1 MTMKTAALAPV
12 VAAGLVL
19 GAAGWA
25 AGDQAAAPGRTA
37 DGRAA
42 GEQRSGHVA
51 AKAGYP
57 EGVVLSKSGLNVRS
71 KPTVYSKT
79 VKTLKP
85 HQKVLLNCQK
95 RGGWVQGNPVWYR
108 LQNVNGWVS
117 ARYVHNLKPVRAC

>member
-1 MTMKTAALAPV
+1 MKTAVLAPV

-25 AGDQAAAPGRTA
+25 AGDQAAAPGR
-37 DGRAA
+37 AA
-42 GEQRSGHVA
+42 GAPHSGPVA

-57 EGVVLSKSGLNVRS
+57 EGVVLSKSGLNVRA

-85 HQKVLLNCQK
+85 RQKVLLNCQK